1 MGGTI
6 DWSALPILSAMYG
19 VVDPETFIRQL
30 DAIRAHSIRKAK
42 AG

>member
-6 DWSALPILSAMYG
+6 DWAALPILAAMYG
-19 VVDPETFIRQL
+19 VDDPETFIRQL
-30 DAIRAHSIRKAK
+30 DAIRAHSMRQAK